1 MKEKIKLEN
10 EKNKKEFKE
19 TEEKLKKE
27 LKEKE
32 EKIKCQN
39 NKLKLQ
45 ENQLKKQEE
54 QLQKKED
61 QMKLENAKNKKE
73 FKENEEKLKL
83 EIDKYKNELKQK
95 EEQLKL
101 EKEKNN
107 FQQLKPEE
115 SPKTSLQFSSVVK
128 SSLIGQEKLIS
139 DLLAEYLLK
148 LNNSQY
154 FISVFELI
162 NKTLTHYDKL
172 KYFNH
177 LNSNWQE
184 PLDSLYNF
192 YICFKSYINIRY
204 ENATLNDFLFQKSF
218 KFSEIGKEEVEFI
231 KAIKSLKISPEINI
245 LDLYHNKKEMFL
257 KQVGEN
263 FDELKRRILYDIMN
277 DNKKKS
283 KNDRKCEL
291 RKIDEPQIEYDVNFD
306 DLMNQ
311 DYNLA
316 KFHSYNAFTK
326 LNELYLHIS
335 NFPLFLLY
343 SLIINCRDLNNLKI
357 EFIIEKSK
365 DKNNKNIELLND
377 ISSIIIKYMVNLESF
392 YLINLPL
399 NKNKVP
405 ELVEALKN
413 SKIKKLGL
421 VNCFQKKDVLTAFIP
436 YFSSRKN
443 LQEIDL
449 SNHSFN
455 IMPYL
460 NNTLLNYNMNKNLT
474 SINFSCCKLNDE
486 DITNI
491 SNYIVSSIT
500 LLFCDISKNTL
511 STKSCSQFGFCI
523 SKTSSLET
531 IKMNECGIN
540 GESLLFLFNAKGSKC
555 LKNIFLNGN
564 NFGDIGLVSLNSF
577 IKASPLLENIEL
589 KKCNGTD
596 MGFTTLVNTIKILQ
610 NIKLKSI
617 NYQGNNITS
626 RSLGI
631 LRALNEIFKSKGIV
645 FILNKMEGEDISN
658 INCAIFA

>member
-1 MKEKIKLEN
+1 M
-10 EKNKKEFKE
+10 
-19 TEEKLKKE
+19 
-27 LKEKE
+27 
-32 EKIKCQN
+32 
-39 NKLKLQ
+39 
-45 ENQLKKQEE
+45 
-54 QLQKKED
+54 
-61 QMKLENAKNKKE
+61 
-73 FKENEEKLKL
+73 
-83 EIDKYKNELKQK
+83 
-95 EEQLKL
+95 KL

-107 FQQLKPEE
+107 HQHLKPEE
-115 SPKTSLQFSSVVK
+115 PPKTSMQLSSVGI
-128 SSLIGQEKLIS
+128 SSLKGQEKLIS

-162 NKTLTHYDKL
+162 NKTLTYYDKL
-172 KYFNH
+172 KFFNH
-177 LNSNWQE
+177 LNPNWQE

-245 LDLYHNKKEMFL
+245 LDLYHKKKEMFL

-263 FDELKRRILYDIMN
+263 FDELKRRILYDILN

-283 KNDRKCEL
+283 KNDRQCEL
-291 RKIDEPQIEYDVNFD
+291 RKIDEPQMEYDVNFD

-316 KFHSYNAFTK
+316 KFHSFNAFTK
-326 LNELYLHIS
+326 LNELNLHIS
-335 NFPLFLLY
+335 NFPLFLVY

-357 EFIIEKSK
+357 EFIIEKSR

-377 ISSIIIKYMVNLESF
+377 ISSVIIKYMVNLESF
-392 YLINLPL
+392 YLFNLPL

-405 ELVEALKN
+405 ELVSALKN

-436 YFSSRKN
+436 YFSSSTN
-443 LQEIDL
+443 LHEIDL

-455 IMPYL
+455 IIPYL

-491 SNYIVSSIT
+491 SNYIVSSTT

-511 STKSCSQFGFCI
+511 STKACSQFGFCI
-523 SKTSSLET
+523 SKSSSLET

-617 NYQGNNITS
+617 NYWGNNITPIT
-626 RSLGI
+626 LGI
-631 LRALNEIFKSKGIV
+631 LRASNEIFKNKGIV

-658 INCAIFA
+658 INCAIFS